1 MSARRCYLPLMPNL
15 ILYTD
20 GGSRGNPGPAAIG
33 AIIQDE
39 SGRVLHKVA
48 RAIGRA
54 TNNQA
59 EYRALIL
66 GLEEAAKLGV
76 TQLEVRM
83 DSELIVKHLNG
94 QYRVRDAGLQ
104 PLHKRASELLRKFP
118 LVTIKHIPRE
128 ANKRADALVNEVL
141 DATA

>member
-1 MSARRCYLPLMPNL
+1 MPNL

-20 GGSRGNPGPAAIG
+20 GASRGNPGPAAIG

-39 SGRVLHKVA
+39 SGRVLHKVG

-66 GLEEAAKLGV
+66 GLEEAARLGA
-76 TQLEVRM
+76 THLEVRM
-83 DSELIVKHLNG
+83 DSELIVRQLEG
-94 QYRVRDAGLQ
+94 RYRVKDANLK
-104 PLHKRASELLRKFP
+104 PLFRQASELLRKFP
-118 LVTIKHIPRE
+118 SVTIRHVPRE
-128 ANKRADALVNEVL
+128 ANQRADALVNAVL
-141 DATA
+141 DGK